1 MAHAKMTGQ
10 RWRSAT
16 STSVCIESDWLPLP
30 RKVAQLAKKHS
41 NIKPN
46 FGLHPWFLEGRSDN
60 WLENLRKQLEALP
73 NAGLG
78 ECGLEGSKKVQTPM
92 DEQAQVFRA
101 QLQLGQKLQRPISV
115 HCVGAFGRLHEM
127 LHQHAPFPA
136 GLILHSWIGPAE
148 MVDAL
153 AKLQGVYFSLSG
165 HLTRMS
171 KKKYEPM
178 VKRVP
183 LKRLLLETDA
193 PDGKPRLGEPYQQK
207 LFSFQRQ
214 DKSNE
219 KELNHPTNIS
229 VMLELLADIR
239 GEDAEK
245 IADAAYTNASRLFMF
260 VQPAQ
265 K

>member
-1 MAHAKMTGQ
+1 
-10 RWRSAT
+10 
-16 STSVCIESDWLPLP
+16 
-30 RKVAQLAKKHS
+30 
-41 NIKPN
+41 
-46 FGLHPWFLEGRSDN
+46 
-60 WLENLRKQLEALP
+60 
-73 NAGLG
+73 
-78 ECGLEGSKKVQTPM
+78 M